1 MHRLPCASRSNTF
14 RISAMVVAGIWFCV
28 AMLHGATLASAWAA
42 APFRPIGT
50 SSSCPSAA
58 TTTTAAPAIPS
69 KETFFGHRSSARWAP
84 LLLTRTFGRGGGG
97 HRRLDESS
105 TTAVSLSQTTSE
117 TTTTTS
123 ITTTISDGVSVENF
137 ALLSS
142 RGRAAIQRLIQYDQN
157 SSSGSD
163 NNTISNGQQQP
174 AQTHVYG
181 AWPPP
186 GIDDDG
192 KRRLAEQVR
201 DVYNTARCR
210 VFCNKA

>member
-1 MHRLPCASRSNTF
+1 MHRLPCASRSHTF
-14 RISAMVVAGIWFCV
+14 RISAQLVVVAGIWFCV

-42 APFRPIGT
+42 APFRPIG
-50 SSSCPSAA
+50 SSSSSSPSAA
-58 TTTTAAPAIPS
+58 TTTTSLRAAPAILS
-69 KETFFGHRSSARWAP
+69 KETFFGHRASARWSP
-84 LLLTRTFGRGGGG
+84 QLLTRTFGRGGGG
-97 HRRLDESS
+97 HRRWDESS
-105 TTAVSLSQTTSE
+105 TTTVSLSQTTSE

-123 ITTTISDGVSVENF
+123 TTTTISDGVSVENF

-157 SSSGSD
+157 SSSDD
-163 NNTISNGQQQP
+163 NSSSNGQQQP

-201 DVYNTARCR
+201 DL
-210 VFCNKA
+210 CNIA